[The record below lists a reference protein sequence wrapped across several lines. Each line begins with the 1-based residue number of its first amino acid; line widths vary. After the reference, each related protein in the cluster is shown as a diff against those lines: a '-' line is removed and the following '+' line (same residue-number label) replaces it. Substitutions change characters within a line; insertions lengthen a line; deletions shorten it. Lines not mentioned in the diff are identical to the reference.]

1 MINNNYMGYNPQQ
14 NNVSYGAVKD
24 VVPNSVNEKLPEN
37 LQNLDA
43 KQIASNNGAIAAA
56 GGMDKATLLA
66 TLPFYTSFLV
76 LRNLNDKIGSKF
88 SFSGE
93 YSDSFLGKLTK
104 LGDRVSGVI

>member
-24 VVPNSVNEKLPEN
+24 VVPNNINEKLPEN

-56 GGMDKATLLA
+56 GGMDKTTLLA
-66 TLPFYTSFLV
+66 TLPFIHLFW
-76 LRNLNDKIGSKF
+76 F
-88 SFSGE
+88 
-93 YSDSFLGKLTK
+93 
-104 LGDRVSGVI
+104 